1 MAGRLGT
8 GAVIRRQPLGRL
20 RGFPLRMRPSCAKAA
35 AVSVR
40 KLCRSSFTALRQTG
54 PDPLPAATSRHSYD
68 QTTDASSK
76 AILAASWECDHIG
89 GDINQTPAFGS
100 HTSGRAWIRYN
111 DAHEHAG

>member
-1 MAGRLGT
+1 
-8 GAVIRRQPLGRL
+8 
-20 RGFPLRMRPSCAKAA
+20 MRPSCAKAV